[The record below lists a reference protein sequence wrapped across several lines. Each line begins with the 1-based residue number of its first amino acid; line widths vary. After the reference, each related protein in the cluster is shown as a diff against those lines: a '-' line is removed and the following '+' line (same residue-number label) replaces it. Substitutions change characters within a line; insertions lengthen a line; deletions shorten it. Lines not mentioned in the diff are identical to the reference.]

1 MKQLFNWD
9 KYDIET
15 NKFYNYDLFLIGINH
30 QNLIKIRDYIK
41 E

>member
-1 MKQLFNWD
+1 MKQLLNWD

-15 NKFYNYDLFLIGINH
+15 KKFYDYDFFLILINH
-30 QNLIKIRDYIK
+30 QNLIKIIDYIK